1 MATSERKEARRIAAA
16 AGGCAVAAQAVIG
29 VNRYACIAQAALH
42 ANAAACAGLRVRQQA
57 QADGQADDGITIR

>member
-16 AGGCAVAAQAVIG
+16 ADGCAVAAQAVIG
-29 VNRYACIAQAALH
+29 VNGHACIAQAALH

>member
-16 AGGCAVAAQAVIG
+16 ADGCAVAAQAVIG
-29 VNRYACIAQAALH
+29 VNRHACIAQAALH